1 MPSLFDLLSCEIGSQ
16 QLKINWA
23 TIDLHLFDKKGCKSP
38 RAVLHVMMRRKTS
51 IIWLLISAE
60 KLLKYGKYTS
70 IISCYSERIKRRI
83 EYQLSLNLPMLG
95 PGNRILS
102 SLDHDVTVTCSLTTG
117 GMTQV
122 NTAVFP
128 AITWEWYTFTSYCSL
143 TTAKIIFHR
152 NRIYF
157 SFILEYNMSFVF
169 LHRIKW
175 PNKLWVKKNR
185 TPTCLPFSFSAKAD
199 PILIHLS
206 IIFCLF
212 DGLE

>member
-1 MPSLFDLLSCEIGSQ
+1 MERIP
-16 QLKINWA
+16 
-23 TIDLHLFDKKGCKSP
+23 
-38 RAVLHVMMRRKTS
+38 
-51 IIWLLISAE
+51 
-60 KLLKYGKYTS
+60 Y
-70 IISCYSERIKRRI
+70 IISCYSERIKRRM

-143 TTAKIIFHR
+143 TTEKIIF
-152 NRIYF
+152 YQTLTF

-169 LHRIKW
+169 LHRVKW

-185 TPTCLPFSFSAKAD
+185 RPTCLPFSFSEKTD

-206 IIFCLF
+206 TFKSSFFAHSMVFTNVPELSIVQSIQ
-212 DGLE
+212 GLI